1 MTPTEQILKTLKN
14 RLNGMVVEATR
25 RNRQGLKQQVE
36 ELGYLIEM
44 LEKNIGSS

>member
-1 MTPTEQILKTLKN
+1 MTELEQILKTLKH
-14 RLNGMVVEATR
+14 RLAGMLIEATS

-44 LEKNIGSS
+44 LEKNLGSS